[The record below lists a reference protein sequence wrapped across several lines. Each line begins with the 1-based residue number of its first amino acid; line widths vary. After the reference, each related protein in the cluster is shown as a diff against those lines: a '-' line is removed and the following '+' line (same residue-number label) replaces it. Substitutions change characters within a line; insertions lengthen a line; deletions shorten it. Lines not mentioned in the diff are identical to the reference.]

1 MELLCICVVSSS
13 RRKLDIFKMSTKY
26 TPEEIQRRLAS
37 ADATLEY
44 VKRCKAERGPLTAAE
59 DVADEKYMQRITK
72 EMRTMLRKF
81 A

>member
-1 MELLCICVVSSS
+1 
-13 RRKLDIFKMSTKY
+13 MSTKY
-26 TPEEIQRRLAS
+26 MPEEIQPRLAS

-44 VKRCKAERGPLTAAE
+44 VKSCKAERGPLTAVENA
-59 DVADEKYMQRITK
+59 ADEKYMQRITK